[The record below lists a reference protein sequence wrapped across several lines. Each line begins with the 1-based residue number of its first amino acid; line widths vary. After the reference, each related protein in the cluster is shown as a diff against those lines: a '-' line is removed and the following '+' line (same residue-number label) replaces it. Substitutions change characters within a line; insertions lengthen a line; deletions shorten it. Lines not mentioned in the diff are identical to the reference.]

1 VTGEVSALE
10 HEFGDDTVEA
20 TAGVSLITHVSLS
33 IPLQKETGAI
43 RSRSGQYT
51 IHGSSWP
58 FWGRHRRITC
68 CCTTVS
74 TVFLRGMRPCV
85 NCTKTNGP
93 RRRAMKGDLQDDS
106 AKGTAA
112 SRDIKVDVGHCRS
125 GIREG

>member
-1 VTGEVSALE
+1 MTGKVSSLE

-20 TAGVSLITHVSLS
+20 TAGVSLITHVSVS
-33 IPLQKETGAI
+33 IPRQIETEAI

-51 IHGSSWP
+51 IHGSSWS
-58 FWGRHRRITC
+58 FWGQHRRTTC

-74 TVFLRGMRPCV
+74 TCVLRGMRPCA

-93 RRRAMKGDLQDDS
+93 RRRAWKGELQDDS

-112 SRDIKVDVGHCRS
+112 RRDIKVDVGHCRS
-125 GIREG
+125 GIGEG